1 MMSIP
6 ARQALDHLS
15 YLFAALRPELEE
27 VLRRYQIPSED
38 AGGLLE
44 GAVIEL
50 IYKGGEIEDPKRWLV
65 ARLRRSC
72 RQFWIARRRCIAQ
85 AVSRVFAVR

>member
-1 MMSIP
+1 MMRAP
-6 ARQALDHLS
+6 ATCAREHLS
-15 YLFAALRPELEE
+15 HLFAALRPELEE

-44 GAVIEL
+44 SVVTEL
-50 IYKGGEIEDPKRWLV
+50 IYKGGEIEAPALWLV

-72 RQFWIARRRCIAQ
+72 RQFWIARRCRLAQ
-85 AVSRVFAVR
+85 AVSRVFAAR